1 MSKLDIKYINQ
12 KIKEG
17 IDYEIIN
24 NLKDESLKEIYI
36 NSKSVKCRI
45 NILKKLLE
53 KYNISEKIIEKIIDD
68 YILELIPAGTKG
80 TIRGNK
86 FNDYVKKN
94 ILEMNLDK
102 KIYDYKFEKNINDV
116 ETNEVPDWYI
126 IHKKNKKIIIGMN
139 QLALWGGGQQI
150 NRGLKYIKN
159 NIHNTQDT
167 KLLCVVCNDVELK
180 SDKNKIYE
188 LFDLGFRNNTL
199 CYLNNLNKIIIEY
212 FKE

>member
-86 FNDYVKKN
+86 FNDYVKKY

-102 KIYDYKFEKNINDV
+102 KIYDYKFEKNIELANSR
-116 ETNEVPDWYI
+116 ETAKAE
-126 IHKKNKKIIIGMN
+126 KKNDNTKDKKKGVKM
-139 QLALWGGGQQI
+139 
-150 NRGLKYIKN
+150 
-159 NIHNTQDT
+159 
-167 KLLCVVCNDVELK
+167 
-180 SDKNKIYE
+180 
-188 LFDLGFRNNTL
+188 
-199 CYLNNLNKIIIEY
+199 
-212 FKE
+212 